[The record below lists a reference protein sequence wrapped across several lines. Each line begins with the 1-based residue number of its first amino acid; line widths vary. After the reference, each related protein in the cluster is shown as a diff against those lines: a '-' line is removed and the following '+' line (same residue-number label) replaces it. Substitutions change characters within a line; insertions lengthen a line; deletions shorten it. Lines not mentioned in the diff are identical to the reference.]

1 MRIGIYPGT
10 FDPVTNG
17 HLDIIKRGSKLFD
30 KLYVLVPT
38 NINKNSLF
46 SKEIHSLIS
55 ITNGF
60 RSCERIN
67 TFVLL
72 PNSFQI
78 GEELSAKQEM
88 IRPKIVAK
96 YEDEIKKLFK

>member
-1 MRIGIYPGT
+1 MKASSFIVKNGISFSDYESLLQ
-10 FDPVTNG
+10 TNE
-17 HLDIIKRGSKLFD
+17 I
-30 KLYVLVPT
+30 
-38 NINKNSLF
+38 NSLF

-55 ITNGF
+55 VTNGF

-96 YEDEIKKLFK
+96 YETEIKKLFK